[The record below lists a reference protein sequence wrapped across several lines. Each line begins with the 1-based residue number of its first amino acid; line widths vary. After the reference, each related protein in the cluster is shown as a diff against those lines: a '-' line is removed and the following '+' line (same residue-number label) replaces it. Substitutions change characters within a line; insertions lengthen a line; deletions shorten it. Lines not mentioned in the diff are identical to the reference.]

1 MGLKM
6 TTYFLQMS
14 GYTVWLWGIFD
25 DFGDFKSMVL
35 FIVGL
40 IFAGLRIW
48 STIIDVKKNSLI
60 TRNIKRLKKAA

>member
-1 MGLKM
+1 M
-6 TTYFLQMS
+6 TTYLLQMS

-25 DFGDFKSMVL
+25 NFGDFKSMVL

-48 STIIDVKKNSLI
+48 STIIDVKKNSMI
-60 TRNIKRLKKAA
+60 SMSTKKTKKVAA